1 MAFSFSNK
9 VALITGGASGIGKLM
24 GRELLQRGAEL
35 IIWDIHEEHL
45 ANTVHELSPLGRVT
59 GYLVD
64 LRNIDQIRDSAALVK
79 KNHAPV
85 ELVINNAGIIV
96 GKLFHE
102 HSVEDIARTM
112 DINAVA
118 PMYVTREFLP
128 DMIERNQGHICNIAS
143 LAGLVSNYK
152 MAAYVASKFSLTG
165 FSDSLRIEMKLLRK
179 NIGITTVMPYYIS
192 TGMFSGVRSVLPILR
207 PETVAQKIIR
217 GIEKKRTH
225 LGLPW
230 PFHLIRFLQGV
241 LPVGVFDWFMGK
253 IFRIYSSMDKFKG
266 RAD

>member
-1 MAFSFSNK
+1 VK
-9 VALITGGASGIGKLM
+9 K
-24 GRELLQRGAEL
+24 
-35 IIWDIHEEHL
+35 DH
-45 ANTVHELSPLGRVT
+45 PP
-59 GYLVD
+59 VD
-64 LRNIDQIRDSAALVK
+64 LL
-79 KNHAPV
+79 
-85 ELVINNAGIIV
+85 INNAGIIV

-230 PFHLIRFLQGV
+230 PFHLIRFLQGI
-241 LPVGVFDWFMGK
+241 LPVGLFDWFMGK
-253 IFRIYSSMDKFKG
+253 IFRIYSSMDDFKG